1 MIDFIILLI
10 LALCILAGYYR
21 GVLYSAISLGLT
33 VLSFLL
39 ALLCCPLLS
48 HSIQKQETLYD
59 MMLYYFEGYEYIN
72 ETSVELV
79 HVPSSQLNE
88 ETLTTVIRNADMP
101 RPFDRAVEK
110 NIRRQ
115 AYAAKE
121 IYTLGDYFNQT
132 IVDVVLNVLSL
143 LLLFSLFRM
152 LLGFVL
158 RLIDYGKEGLPVLR
172 QLDIPFSCGIGLLHG
187 ILIVFI
193 FFMLCPLML
202 AVVPRI
208 YTFLES
214 SPLGMFFYKANLLL
228 YLVPTV

>member
-10 LALCILAGYYR
+10 LALAILAGYYR

-39 ALLCCPLLS
+39 ALVCCPLLS
-48 HSIQKQETLYD
+48 HGIQKQETLYD

-79 HVPSSQLNE
+79 HVASSQLE
-88 ETLTTVIRNADMP
+88 EGTLDLVIDNANMP
-101 RPFDRAVEK
+101 IPFGRAVKK
-110 NIRRQ
+110 NIQKQ
-115 AYAAKE
+115 AYEKKE

-132 IVDVVLNVLSL
+132 IVDVVLNILSL
-143 LLLFSLFRM
+143 LLLFALFRM
-152 LLGFVL
+152 LLGFIL

-172 QLDIPFSCGIGLLHG
+172 RLDIPFSCGIGLLHG
-187 ILIVFI
+187 ILLVFI
-193 FFMLCPLML
+193 LFMLCPLGL
-202 AVVPRI
+202 TVLPRI

-214 SPLGMFFYKANLLL
+214 SPLGMFFYEGNLLL
-228 YLVPTV
+228 YLIPTV

>member
-79 HVPSSQLNE
+79 HVPSSQLDE
-88 ETLTTVIRNADMP
+88 ETLSTVIRNADMP

>member
-39 ALLCCPLLS
+39 ALFCCPLLS
-48 HSIQKQETLYD
+48 HNVQKQETLYD

-79 HVPSSQLNE
+79 HVPSSQLDE
-88 ETLTTVIRNADMP
+88 ETLSTVIRNAGMP

-110 NIRRQ
+110 NIRKQ

-187 ILIVFI
+187 ILLVFI

-202 AVVPRI
+202 VVVPRI
-208 YTFLES
+208 YTFLEN

>member
-143 LLLFSLFRM
+143 LFLFSLFRM

>member
-10 LALCILAGYYR
+10 LALAILAGYYR

-33 VLSFLL
+33 VLSFFL
-39 ALLCCPLLS
+39 ALVCCPLLS
-48 HSIQKQETLYD
+48 HGIQKQETLYD

-79 HVPSSQLNE
+79 HVASSQLDE
-88 ETLTTVIRNADMP
+88 GTLDMVIDNANMP
-101 RPFDRAVEK
+101 TPFGSAVKK
-110 NIRRQ
+110 NIQKQ
-115 AYAAKE
+115 AYEKKE

-132 IVDVVLNVLSL
+132 IVDVVLNILSL
-143 LLLFSLFRM
+143 LLLFALFRM

-172 QLDIPFSCGIGLLHG
+172 KLDIPFSCGIGLLHG
-187 ILIVFI
+187 ILLVFI
-193 FFMLCPLML
+193 LFMLCPLGL
-202 AVVPRI
+202 TILPRI

-214 SPLGMFFYKANLLL
+214 SPLGMFFYKANMLL
-228 YLVPTV
+228 YLIPTV

>member
-110 NIRRQ
+110 NIRKQ

-202 AVVPRI
+202 VVVPRI

-228 YLVPTV
+228 YPVPTV

>member
-33 VLSFLL
+33 VLSFML

-79 HVPSSQLNE
+79 HVPSSQLDE
-88 ETLTTVIRNADMP
+88 ETLSTVIRNAGMP

-115 AYAAKE
+115 AYAPKE

-152 LLGFVL
+152 LLGFIL

-202 AVVPRI
+202 VVVPRI

>member
-33 VLSFLL
+33 VLSFML

-79 HVPSSQLNE
+79 HVPSSQLDE
-88 ETLTTVIRNADMP
+88 ETLSTVIRNAGMP

-152 LLGFVL
+152 LLGFIL

-202 AVVPRI
+202 VVVPRI

>member
-39 ALLCCPLLS
+39 ALFCCPLLS
-48 HSIQKQETLYD
+48 HNVQKQETLYD

-88 ETLTTVIRNADMP
+88 ETLSTVIRNAGMP

-110 NIRRQ
+110 NIRKQ

-143 LLLFSLFRM
+143 LLLFALFRM

-187 ILIVFI
+187 ILLVFI

-202 AVVPRI
+202 VVVPRI
-208 YTFLES
+208 YTFLEN